1 MVRSSRRSAPL
12 PRRWHG
18 FISAWVPALLWA
30 GLIFHVSS
38 LPGDRLPR
46 LWTWEHGD
54 IILHGLEYLILGAL
68 LYRAFALSRPALG
81 YALLAL
87 VSWGL
92 AAAYALSD
100 EYHQSFVPGRE
111 VSLSDI
117 LADLLGA
124 VVGVVLLH
132 ELYKRYERIRRE
144 KKA

>member
-1 MVRSSRRSAPL
+1 MVRRVRRTPSV
-12 PRRWHG
+12 PRKWHA
-18 FISAWVPALLWA
+18 FISAWVPALIWA
-30 GLIFHVSS
+30 ALIFHVSS
-38 LPGDRLPR
+38 LPADRLPR
-46 LWTWEHGD
+46 LWRWEDAD

-111 VSLSDI
+111 ASLSDI